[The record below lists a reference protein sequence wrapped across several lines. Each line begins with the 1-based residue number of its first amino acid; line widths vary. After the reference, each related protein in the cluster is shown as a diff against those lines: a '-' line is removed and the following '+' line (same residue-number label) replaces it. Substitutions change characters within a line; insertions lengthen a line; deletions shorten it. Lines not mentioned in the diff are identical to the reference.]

1 MEPIDTYPLNLDLAH
16 KWDDEADSKI
26 KTSIL
31 SFLPHSTTRSAQD
44 AANEISLAFK
54 PEHNIGGFLDEV
66 EDICIY
72 TSKYLP
78 ANHISQERLIEIV
91 KAIRELP
98 HSEEQPQWQNIFRTG
113 SYMLIEATGKS
124 ITQNSR

>member
-44 AANEISLAFK
+44 VANEISLAFK
-54 PEHNIGGFLDEV
+54 SEHNIGGFLDEV

>member
-1 MEPIDTYPLNLDLAH
+1 MGPLETYPLNLNLAH

-31 SFLPHSTTRSAQD
+31 SILPHSTTRSAHEV
-44 AANEISLAFK
+44 ANDISLAFK

-66 EDICIY
+66 EDICIC

-78 ANHISQERLIEIV
+78 ANHVSQDRLVEIV
-91 KAIRELP
+91 KRIRELP
-98 HSEEQPQWQNIFRTG
+98 QCAEKPQWQNFFCTG
-113 SYMLIEATGKS
+113 SYMLIEATGKRTS
-124 ITQNSR
+124 YKI